1 MTTCSCI
8 RLDKYLKMRYVSA
21 YLLPVLGGNTSPS
34 SKTIWGSVG
43 IEAED
48 ERLDKSVNELNTKE
62 VMNSAVAA
70 PAAAGSAAAG
80 VAPVAAEEKEGSDDD
95 MIFGLFD

>member
-48 ERLDKSVNELNTKE
+48 ERLDKSVNELNAKE
-62 VMNSAVAA
+62 VMNSA

-80 VAPVAAEEKEGSDDD
+80 VAPVSAEERG
-95 MIFGLFD
+95 I

>member
-1 MTTCSCI
+1 MTTCS
-8 RLDKYLKMRYVSA
+8 YLKMRYVSA

-48 ERLDKSVNELNTKE
+48 EQ
-62 VMNSAVAA
+62 VMNSA

-80 VAPVAAEEKEGSDDD
+80 VAPVVAEEKEGSDDD
-95 MIFGLFD
+95 MRFGLFD